1 MVEAGTLGTSYT
13 GDVLIVRNETAYDEE
28 GVQYIDYVAQEGSV
42 VYRGDVICYVYSTGY
57 STKEMTA
64 LQDCRDAI
72 KDYQQT
78 LLKSET
84 NFDQKMIRLETEVIE
99 RGLEVR
105 SLVQGARGNLGN
117 QETILETAINQR
129 QSYFR
134 SKYSSDMRLNRLYDD
149 ETNQQ
154 RRIDS
159 WINQTVATQESIV
172 SFYTDGFEYALI
184 PFGIR
189 KIHPLAGARHDQ
201 WPTA

>member
-1 MVEAGTLGTSYT
+1 M
-13 GDVLIVRNETAYDEE
+13 
-28 GVQYIDYVAQEGSV
+28 
-42 VYRGDVICYVYSTGY
+42 
-57 STKEMTA
+57 
-64 LQDCRDAI
+64 
-72 KDYQQT
+72 
-78 LLKSET
+78 
-84 NFDQKMIRLETEVIE
+84 IE

-159 WINQTVATQESIV
+159 
-172 SFYTDGFEYALI
+172 
-184 PFGIR
+184 
-189 KIHPLAGARHDQ
+189 
-201 WPTA
+201 